1 MKKIFCSALV
11 LGAVAGLTGTLQS
24 ARADDDDDRGE
35 RTFSVRDLRGSYS
48 VQLNGFVP
56 STTAGAP
63 PTPVSILGRFTA
75 DGAGKARGSRTLIIT
90 GQPIP
95 IPTTFDCDY
104 TVSLQGTGTLACTI
118 TETNPNVTPPTPI
131 KRIDTFNIVLD
142 RRGAEVRL
150 LLQNGLPAPGFPAV
164 PGLTVI
170 AGAPISGTAVRQ
182 H

>member
-1 MKKIFCSALV
+1 MKKILCSVLA
-11 LGAVAGLTGTLQS
+11 LGAVAGVTGALQS
-24 ARADDDDDRGE
+24 VRADDDDDRSD

-95 IPTTFDCDY
+95 IPTTFDCNY

-131 KRIDTFNIVLD
+131 QRIDTFNIVLD

-150 LLQNGLPAPGFPAV
+150 LLQNGVPAPGFPAV